1 MTVKTVKMLQKKP
14 KYLYNSCMKAEI
26 ISIGTEL
33 LLGHIIN
40 TNAAYLSQKLAE
52 AGIDVYHQATVGDNV
67 ERLCDAIKASL
78 KRSDMVIMSGGLGP
92 TIDDVTVEAISK
104 LTGRPLVI
112 NKMVLKDLRD
122 YFKFR
127 KIKCPKESLR
137 QAYMPKGVRL
147 VRNHVGTA
155 PGLIAEYYGKEII
168 CLPGPP
174 RELEPM
180 FTADIIP
187 YIKKGIKNAHPIRSR
202 SIKITGLGES
212 QVDASVRDLLRLK
225 PPTTVGIYAS
235 PGMVQLK
242 IMAKAKNDQLAKMA
256 INKIERKI
264 HSRLKEH
271 IFGCDDQTLES
282 AVGMTLLKK
291 KMTIATAESCTGGLI
306 ANRLTNVSGSSGY
319 YTMGAITY
327 SNASKTATLGVP
339 EEMIDKY
346 GAVSGQVALEM
357 AKGIRRLAGSNI
369 GLSTTGIAG
378 PLGGNKKKPVG
389 LVFIALVTGKKARVW
404 EFRFRGSREEI
415 KFQASQ
421 TALNII
427 RIHI

>member
-1 MTVKTVKMLQKKP
+1 
-14 KYLYNSCMKAEI
+14 MKAEI

-33 LLGHIIN
+33 LLGHIVN
-40 TNAAYLSQKLAE
+40 TNAAFLSQKLAE

-67 ERLCDAIKASL
+67 ERLTRAIKESL

-104 LTGRPLVI
+104 LTGRPLVL
-112 NKMVLKDLRD
+112 NKMVLNGIKD

-127 KIKCPKESLR
+127 KLRYVKASLR
-137 QAYMPKGVRL
+137 QAYMPKGL
-147 VRNHVGTA
+147 KLIRNRVGTA
-155 PGLIAEYYGKEII
+155 PGLIAEYNGKEII

-187 YIKKGIKNAHPIRSR
+187 YIKKRIKNAHPIRSR
-202 SIKITGLGES
+202 SIKIACAAES
-212 QVDASVRDLLRLK
+212 QIDASVRDLLRLK

-242 IMAKAKNDQLAKMA
+242 IMTKAKNDRLAKMA

-264 HSRLKEH
+264 RSRLKEQ
-271 IFGCDDQTLES
+271 IFGCDDQTLEG
-282 AVGMTLLKK
+282 ATGMILLKK

-306 ANRLTNVSGSSGY
+306 ANRLTNVRGSSGY
-319 YTMGAITY
+319 YKMGAITY

-357 AKGIRRLAGSNI
+357 AKGIRKLAGSDI

-378 PLGGNKKKPVG
+378 PLGGTKKKPVG
-389 LVFIALVTGKKARVW
+389 LVFTALVTGKRSLVR

-415 KFQASQ
+415 KFQTSQ
-421 TALNII
+421 AALNII
-427 RIHI
+427 RENI